1 MPEIGRIQST
11 NFQSL
16 LTELGITRNNIP
28 FALRSEVTP
37 VVLVG
42 GTVSFLAAP
51 TPAYRVQDI
60 FTAGAQIA
68 PAANVV
74 LADTGPLPQGTYTVV
89 VWVSLGEGNTLAF
102 QWRNAANAANL
113 WIQEFAVGGPVGV
126 FFNVNT
132 FVRRFDVPN
141 DNERFRVLNLSAGAA
156 GVGYQVT
163 ILARV

>member
-51 TPAYRVQDI
+51 TPAYGVNDI
-60 FTAGAQIA
+60 FTAGEQVA
-68 PAANVV
+68 PAAGTV
-74 LADTGPLPQGTYTVV
+74 LADTGQLPVGAYTV
-89 VWVSLGEGNTLAF
+89 LAVMTANETQSWDF
-102 QWRNAANAANL
+102 EWRNAANSANL
-113 WIQEFAVGGPVGV
+113 AAIRFKMVIATTITQIFTSR
-126 FFNVNT
+126 FNIL
-132 FVRRFDVPN
+132 N
-141 DNERFRVLNLSAGAA
+141 DNERFRVINAGAG
-156 GVGYQVT
+156 GVGIAYNAS
-163 ILARV
+163 ILAKI

>member
-42 GTVSFLAAP
+42 GTVSFVAAA
-51 TPAYRVQDI
+51 TPPYKITEI
-60 FTAGAQIA
+60 FSAGQLNA
-68 PAANVV
+68 PAANTVM
-74 LADTGPLPQGTYTVV
+74 ADTGQLPIGAYTVIMTV
-89 VWVSLGEGNTLAF
+89 VGAVVDFWEF

-113 WIQEFAVGGPVGV
+113 VIHAFAVPQDTP
-126 FFNVNT
+126 FT
-132 FVRRFDVPN
+132 FEVRLDIQTP
-141 DNERFRVLNLSAGAA
+141 NERFRVVKPGA
-156 GVGYQVT
+156 GVGLYQAT
-163 ILARV
+163 LFAKI